1 MAALRCLVLCTLA
14 SAAVGTWV
22 SHQVVATQE
31 SALAMLAGTQVQD
44 DVVTTHN
51 LTICNAYADHK
62 PLSIYTVGNKA
73 KLTEEP
79 LQYKAC
85 KLVSLELAEGERVD
99 FKLGGLSVGTF
110 RATGLPYVSSN
121 LLLVP
126 YHRSN
131 DTMSAAFAS
140 HMFSAADDRAQV
152 AVVDA
157 YTGST
162 TGALKIQQGRSKNQ
176 RKTADLKSGSSI
188 KVNAGSYQIGLDDAH
203 GKRIKTALLE
213 AADHASY
220 VVMRVGSESDGH
232 AEELVVSLAT
242 GSEATGASGSGS
254 FRAGLGLFAS
264 CAAAAA
270 CLAAALA

>member
-1 MAALRCLVLCTLA
+1 MAALRCLALGAVA
-14 SAAVGTWV
+14 SAAGAVMVEVTG
-22 SHQVVATQE
+22 TQE
-31 SALAMLAGTQVQD
+31 QALAMLAGTRAQVQD
-44 DVVTTHN
+44 DVITTHN

-62 PLSIYTVGNKA
+62 PLSIYTVSNKA

-85 KLVSLELAEGERVD
+85 KLISLELAEGERVD

-110 RATGLPYVSSN
+110 RVAGLPYVSAN

-140 HMFSAADDRAQV
+140 HMYSAADERAQV

-157 YTGST
+157 YSGSATGVMRV
-162 TGALKIQQGRSKNQ
+162 QQARGKNKRQ
-176 RKTADLKSGSSI
+176 AADLKPGASV
-188 KVNAGSYQIGLDDAH
+188 KVNAGSYQIGLDDAR
-203 GKRIKTALLE
+203 GKRVAAAALE
-213 AADHASY
+213 AADHGRY

-232 AEELVVSLAT
+232 AQELVVSSAT
-242 GSEATGASGSGS
+242 EPSTGAVGSGS
-254 FRAGLGLFAS
+254 LRGGLGV
-264 CAAAAA
+264 
-270 CLAAALA
+270 